1 MTTDIETTDE
11 TAIDADQPST
21 DSPLQITV
29 DQLNLSKHDAV
40 LTLVSPKS
48 GDHRTIRVRTVRH
61 GNLEGKRVVELL
73 TGPCNTDDFQAFGFI
88 SDGTGLLP
96 AGTVIVWKKY
106 RGDWP
111 EKSQHERLADLLNRP
126 IYWSGRGVEFLISLK
141 CRRCHRDLTHPSSL
155 ADGLGPY
162 CRRKV
167 MG

>member
-1 MTTDIETTDE
+1 MK
-11 TAIDADQPST
+11 AIADDPAAEGV
-21 DSPLQITV
+21 LEITV
-29 DQLNLSKHDAV
+29 EQFNLFKHYAI
-40 LTLVSPKS
+40 LTMVSQRT
-48 GDHRTIRVRTVRH
+48 GEHRAFRVRTVRH

-73 TGPCNTDDFQAFGFI
+73 TGPDNTEDYQAFGFI
-88 SDGTGLLP
+88 SDGTGLSI

-106 RGDWP
+106 RGEWP

-126 IYWSGRGVEFLISLK
+126 IYRSGRGVEFLISLK
-141 CRRCHRDLTHPSSL
+141 CRRCQRDLSHPSSL